1 MFLTGVI
8 LDVVVTTEEEDCTNE
23 GLCVMRLMLKA
34 RSVCD
39 WGAGCTR
46 KMSMTLGGRLKMSEP
61 SGTWYHHRGL
71 QVGDKERWTLEV
83 MLD

>member
-1 MFLTGVI
+1 M
-8 LDVVVTTEEEDCTNE
+8 VTTEEEEDCTNSRRA
-23 GLCVMRLMLKA
+23 LCYEANVKGE
-34 RSVCD
+34 VCD

-61 SGTWYHHRGL
+61 SGTWHHHRGL